1 MAIDNEIFAHYRTE
15 NDRLKDAKKI
25 LKMYG
30 YYTDNLWHIDDVK
43 NYADD
48 MDDDDAYEVLDR
60 VMQSEYMVSS
70 IFEMIDIEAKVIENE
85 NENENE

>member
-15 NDRLKDAKKI
+15 NDRLKDARKI

-43 NYADD
+43 QNYDITDD
-48 MDDDDAYEVLDR
+48 QAYEVLDKA
-60 VMQSEYMVSS
+60 MQLHYTTSA
-70 IFEMIDIEAKVIENE
+70 IFEIIDEVCFENNDE
-85 NENENE
+85 KKID

>member
-15 NDRLKDAKKI
+15 NDRIKDAKKI

-43 NYADD
+43 QNYKVNDEQ
-48 MDDDDAYEVLDR
+48 AYEVLDNAL
-60 VMQSEYMVSS
+60 QLEWT
-70 IFEMIDIEAKVIENE
+70 IENTFDIIDE
-85 NENENE
+85 VCINKFYKRKD

>member
-43 NYADD
+43 HNYDITD
-48 MDDDDAYEVLDR
+48 EQAYEVLDKA
-60 VMQSEYMVSS
+60 MQLDWTVENV
-70 IFEMIDIEAKVIENE
+70 FDTIDEVCNFKFYKRKN
-85 NENENE
+85 

>member
-15 NDRLKDAKKI
+15 NDRLNDAKKI

-43 NYADD
+43 QNYDITD
-48 MDDDDAYEVLDR
+48 EQAYEMLNRAMQLDYTT
-60 VMQSEYMVSS
+60 ST
-70 IFEMIDIEAKVIENE
+70 IFEIIDEVCSSNDHEKKID
-85 NENENE
+85 

>member
-43 NYADD
+43 NNADE

-60 VMQSEYMVSS
+60 AMQSEWLVSKT
-70 IFEMIDIEAKVIENE
+70 FEVIHEEINEIESENK
-85 NENENE
+85 NED